1 MGVVARL
8 FERRSGVANPDAWLL
23 RALGYRPAAS
33 GAVVNEQTA
42 LTNSAVWACVTL
54 IAESVASLPLPVYRS
69 LPGGGKQKLD
79 AHPAYRLL
87 NGEANPEITS
97 FTLRETLQAHVLT
110 WGNGYAE
117 IELDAVGR
125 PRALW
130 PLLPNRTRADRTDGR
145 LTYYTRPVE
154 GGPEYPLSPA
164 QVLHIHGLGF
174 DGLRG
179 YSVIAQARESIGLA
193 LATEEFGARFFG
205 NGASV
210 SGVLEHPGKL
220 GVTGVQQLREAW
232 SEMHT
237 GLANQHR
244 IAVLEEGMK
253 YQRIGIPPE
262 DAQFLETRRFQRGD
276 IASWFKVPPHMIGD
290 LDRATFSNIEH
301 QSIEFVVRTLA
312 PWFVRWEQECN
323 RRLLLAGERGTL
335 FFKYLI
341 AALLRGDINSR
352 YAAYA
357 VGRSNGWL
365 SADDIRD
372 MEEMNPLPN
381 GEGALYLVPL
391 NMVPTGQVL
400 NPPEPM
406 APPAPSDPGGVVNTT
421 RALPAGETRGVQARR
436 RLARAYERVFADA
449 AKRVLRREEAD
460 VMREARK
467 QLATRDAQTFN
478 AWLDQFYREHPRY
491 TAEQFAAAYHS
502 YAQAIAAEAGDEIDA
517 DGTLTPELE
526 RFVRDLVAEFSG
538 EHATISYRQLYGI
551 ANRADADP
559 DADPIVA
566 LQQRF
571 DEWRAER
578 PGLIAGLVTVFAGA
592 AVARAVWRRHGVRK
606 LRWYAFGVS
615 CPFCSNLSGRI
626 VGIDDAFLEEGQEFQ
641 PEGAA
646 SPLRP
651 RKRVAHAPAHNH
663 CDCSVAPA

>member
-8 FERRSGVANPDAWLL
+8 FERRSGVANPDGWLL
-23 RALGYRPAAS
+23 RALGYRPSAS

-42 LTNSAVWACVTL
+42 LSNSAVWACVTL
-54 IAESVASLPLPVYRS
+54 IAESVASLPLPVYLR
-69 LPGGGKQKLD
+69 LAGGGKQKLD
-79 AHPAYRLL
+79 NHPVYALL

-117 IELDAVGR
+117 IQYNAANQPV
-125 PRALW
+125 ALW
-130 PLLPNRTRADRTDGR
+130 PLLPNRTRADRAGGR

-154 GGPEYPLSPA
+154 GGPEYPLSPE

-193 LATEEFGARFFG
+193 LATEEYGARFFG

-220 GVTGVQQLREAW
+220 GPTGVQQLREAW
-232 SEMHT
+232 AEMHT
-237 GLANQHR
+237 GLTNQHR
-244 IAVLEEGMK
+244 LAVLEEGMK
-253 YQRIGIPPE
+253 YTRIGIPPE
-262 DAQFLETRRFQRGD
+262 DAQFLDTRRFQRND

-301 QSIEFVVRTLA
+301 QSIEFVVRTLS

-323 RRLLLAGERGTL
+323 RRLLRPAERDGM
-335 FFKYLI
+335 FIKFLI

-357 VGRSNGWL
+357 VGRQNGWL

-372 MEEMNPLPN
+372 MEELNPLPN
-381 GEGALYLVPL
+381 GEGKLYLVPL
-391 NMVPTGQVL
+391 NMVPTSQVL
-400 NPPEPM
+400 NPPEP
-406 APPAPSDPGGVVNTT
+406 APAPANPDPGGVVNTT
-421 RALPAGETRGVQARR
+421 RALPMGETRGVTARR
-436 RLARAYERVFADA
+436 RLARSYERVFADA

-467 QLATRDAQTFN
+467 QLATRSLATFN
-478 AWLDQFYREHPRY
+478 AWLDQFYREHPRF

-517 DGTLTPELE
+517 NGSMTPELE
-526 RFVRDLVAEFSG
+526 RFVRELVDSFSS

-559 DADPIVA
+559 EEDPIVA
-566 LQQRF
+566 LQARF

-578 PGLIAGLVTVFAGA
+578 PGLIANLVTVFVGA

-606 LRWYAFGVS
+606 LRWYSFGVS
-615 CPFCSNLSGRI
+615 CVFCSSLSGRI
-626 VGIDDAFLEEGQEFQ
+626 VGIDDAFLEEGQDFQ
-641 PEGAA
+641 PEGAH

-651 RKRVAHAPAHNH
+651 HRRVAHAPAHNH